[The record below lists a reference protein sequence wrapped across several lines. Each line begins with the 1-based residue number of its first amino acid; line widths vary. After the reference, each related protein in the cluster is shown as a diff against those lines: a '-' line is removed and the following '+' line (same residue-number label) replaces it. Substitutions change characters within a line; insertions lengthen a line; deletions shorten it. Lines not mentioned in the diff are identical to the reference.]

1 MTTNDRLCD
10 LRILVVDDDKD
21 TREMLRFILQQAG
34 GHVSAASSVA
44 EAFQSYQSSPPD
56 VIVADIGMPEYNG
69 YALIALIRAHDKEVG
84 RTTPVIA
91 LTAYTSPADEKTALA
106 AGFQKYMSK
115 PFDPG
120 EIIEEIRRSSS
131 VETRNPSAKASTAH
145 IATIIREQHDEIVR
159 LWTEESCRSASARG
173 LTKPQFEN
181 LMPVFLSEL
190 AAADTELGKLSG
202 RQRELIENHL
212 STRLRQGFDLAEI
225 IDEIAILGHIVTRM
239 WETAPIEQHPDALDI
254 QRFFAELSSASI
266 LVAEMFREHM
276 AKDQQT
282 EKRYTRLLQLI
293 ASEALRIGEQ
303 PFQDRLKDVL
313 ELIMEAMNAQVAILL
328 LFESEARTLL
338 TAASAGV
345 ANGVLE
351 EYTSTVDPLSFAGQV
366 ATHAE
371 PTTVLDVITTEL
383 QANDALK
390 RNGIHSLLGVRLRP
404 RYKLMGVLYIGL
416 SDTRSFSPSEIR
428 RIETLGDQLTLHL
441 DNAKL
446 YADLQDKVD
455 ALTLERG
462 LRERFM
468 SVLVHDLRGPLT
480 VAKMGST
487 MLIRQPELLDER
499 RELAAKIDTNIDR
512 AERMI
517 RDLLDTN
524 LIRANERLPLHLA
537 ECDLAAIARVVIGEL
552 SSIDGERFIL
562 KQEGVHGIWDAEE
575 LRRAL
580 WNLAINALK
589 YGAPD
594 KPITITVKRS
604 GSEMQLSVHNYGS
617 VITPEDQAHIFD
629 SFTRTQEA
637 QAKGQIGWGLGLTL
651 VRGCVEAHGGKVTIE
666 SSADVGTT
674 FTIHLPSDS
683 RPYQVG
689 FNFAAH
695 AGG

>member
-1 MTTNDRLCD
+1 MSRNDRLRD
-10 LRILVVDDDKD
+10 LRILIVDDDKD

-34 GHVSAASSVA
+34 GHVIAAGSVA
-44 EAFQSYQSSPPD
+44 EAFENYKSSAPD

-69 YALIALIRAHDKEVG
+69 YALISLIRAHDKELG
-84 RTTPVIA
+84 RNTPVIA
-91 LTAYTSPADEKTALA
+91 LTAYTSPADKETALA
-106 AGFQKYMSK
+106 AGFEKYLSK

-131 VETRNPSAKASTAH
+131 TETRMQSGRARTAN
-145 IATIIREQHDEIVR
+145 IATIIRDQHDEIVR

-173 LTKPQFEN
+173 LTRPQFEN

-190 AAADTELGKLSG
+190 AATGTEFGQLSG
-202 RQRELIENHL
+202 RQRDLIENHL

-225 IDEIAILGHIVTRM
+225 IDEIAILGHMVARM
-239 WETAPIEQHPDALDI
+239 WATAPIEQRPDALDI
-254 QRFFAELSSASI
+254 QRFFGELSSAST
-266 LVAEMFREHM
+266 LVADMFREHM
-276 AKDQQT
+276 AKDEQT
-282 EKRYTRLLQLI
+282 EKRYTRLLQVV
-293 ASEALRIGEQ
+293 ASEALGLGEQ
-303 PFQDRLKDVL
+303 PLQDRLKDVL
-313 ELIMEAMNAQVAILL
+313 ELIMEAMDAQVAV
-328 LFESEARTLL
+328 LFLFDSEARTLL

-351 EYTSTVDPLSFAGQV
+351 EYAATIDPLSFAGQV
-366 ATHAE
+366 ATNEE
-371 PTTVLDVITTEL
+371 PTTVLDVVTTEL
-383 QANDALK
+383 QVNDALK
-390 RNGIHSLLGVRLRP
+390 RNGIHSLLGVRLPP

-487 MLIRQPELLDER
+487 MLMRQPELLDER

-512 AERMI
+512 VERMI

-537 ECDLAAIARVVIGEL
+537 ECDLAVIARVVIGEL
-552 SSIDGERFIL
+552 SSIYGERFVL
-562 KQEGVHGIWDAEE
+562 KQEDGGRGIWDAEE

-580 WNLAINALK
+580 WNLVINAVK

-594 KPITITVKRS
+594 KPITITVK
-604 GSEMQLSVHNYGS
+604 GSISEAQMSVHNYGS
-617 VITPEDQAHIFD
+617 VITSEDQSHIFD
-629 SFTRTQEA
+629 SFTRTQAA

-651 VRGCVEAHGGKVTIE
+651 VRGCAEAHGGKVTIE
-666 SSADVGTT
+666 SGVDSGTT
-674 FTIHLPSDS
+674 STIHLPPDS

-689 FNFAAH
+689 FNLAA
-695 AGG
+695 